1 MKNTHFLIAREES
14 DVRTLFLGAFIA
26 HIDGRKAT
34 SLKEFYDEI
43 STAMH
48 FPEYDG
54 KNLDALDEMLNDLEW
69 IKEQKVIIYIENS
82 ADWLAK
88 EKSEEKLLSVIDILD
103 ATAEDWK
110 WIDEEEEGISKK
122 ELQIIFHDSERIRT
136 LLEDQEIPY
145 WVLS

>member
-1 MKNTHFLIAREES
+1 MKNTHFLITREQS

-26 HIDGRKAT
+26 KVDGSKAT
-34 SLKEFYDEI
+34 SLKDFYQEI

-48 FPEYDG
+48 FPEHDG

-82 ADWLAK
+82 ADWLAR

-110 WIDEEEEGISKK
+110 WMDEEEEGTPKK
-122 ELQIIFHDSERIRT
+122 ELQIVFHDSERIRT
-136 LLEDQEIPY
+136 LLDEQEIPY